1 MPDLRPLTA
10 YLFDLV
16 NDNGGAV
23 GMTALIKLVYI
34 LDVEYYRRYSTLAT
48 GLKWRF
54 HHYGPWVKE
63 LEDAILNNP
72 YITVSGDNLRRG
84 YRFNLDSSW
93 KEIREK
99 FLSEYGRPVEIIAN
113 SVVADWGLE
122 PLAVVLDHV
131 YFETEPMQD
140 ARRGEVLD
148 FATIPRDVRDI
159 SKDHV
164 RIDIPEGT
172 LTGLRQLLEQ
182 QMLERKQR
190 PSQPMTPP
198 VYNGAYEDARRI
210 MSEEEQASFPLPHL
224 KSGTRLQGP
233 SQE

>member
-48 GLKWRF
+48 GLKWWF

-72 YITVSGDNLRRG
+72 YITVSGGTVSRPG

-93 KEIREK
+93 KEIRGK

-122 PLAVVLDHV
+122 PLEAILDYV

-140 ARRGEVLD
+140 ARRGSILD
-148 FATIPRDVRDI
+148 FSTITRGVIETSNDQ
-159 SKDHV
+159 V
-164 RIDIPEGT
+164 RINIPEET
-172 LTGLRQLLEQ
+172 SIRLRQRMEQ
-182 QMLERKQR
+182 RRLERNQS
-190 PSQPMTPP
+190 PSHPMTPP
-198 VYNGAYEDARRI
+198 VYGDDYYAALRVMYQ
-210 MSEEEQASFPLPHL
+210 EEHPRYPDL
-224 KSGTRLQGP
+224 KPGTRVHGP
-233 SQE
+233 VQE

>member
-48 GLKWRF
+48 GLKWWF

-72 YITVSGDNLRRG
+72 YITVSGGTVSRPG
-84 YRFNLDSSW
+84 YRFNLDSPW
-93 KEIREK
+93 KEIRGK

-122 PLAVVLDHV
+122 PLEVILDYV

-140 ARRGEVLD
+140 ARRGSILD
-148 FATIPRDVRDI
+148 FSTIPQLERATRNI
-159 SKDHV
+159 
-164 RIDIPEGT
+164 RPTEGLPEET
-172 LTGLRQLLEQ
+172 LTRLRQKMQ
-182 QMLERKQR
+182 QRRDERSR
-190 PSQPMTPP
+190 PARPMTLP
-198 VYNGAYEDARRI
+198 VYNKSYEEARRI
-210 MSEEEQASFPLPHL
+210 MAAEELGQLPPLKH
-224 KSGTRLQGP
+224 GTRVRGP
-233 SQE
+233 IQE